1 MLNSFKSSSSQ
12 DFYFKV
18 PAQLH
23 YAFTALGTQPVGKV
37 CSGLVPPSP
46 DNSRLYNFCVTSCQV
61 QSSFYV
67 QSAYRNLRRT
77 LNPSPNHSP
86 VKLCYK
92 DRPPGFITR
101 IREVS
106 VEIILSGSK
115 PVCPTIQ
122 FKSSPWPIG
131 TLPPFKSYRSLRSST
146 VQQAQ
151 H

>member
-1 MLNSFKSSSSQ
+1 MQ
-12 DFYFKV
+12 VQVHFYFKV
-18 PAQLH
+18 LAQLH
-23 YAFTALGTQPVGKV
+23 YAFTALGTQPVGEV
-37 CSGLVPPSP
+37 CNGLVPPCP
-46 DNSRLYNFCVTSCQV
+46 DNSRLYNFRVTSCQV

-67 QSAYRNLRRT
+67 QSAYRNLRHT
-77 LNPSPNHSP
+77 LNSSPNPSP
-86 VKLCYK
+86 VQLCYK
-92 DRPPGFITR
+92 GRPPGSITR

-106 VEIILSGSK
+106 VEIIRSGSI

-122 FKSSPWPIG
+122 VKSSLWPVG